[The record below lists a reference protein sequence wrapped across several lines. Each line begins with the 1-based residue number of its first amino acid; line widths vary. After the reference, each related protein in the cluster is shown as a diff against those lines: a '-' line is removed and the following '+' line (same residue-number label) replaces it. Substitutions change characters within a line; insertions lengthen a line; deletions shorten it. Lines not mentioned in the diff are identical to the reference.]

1 MQASDELSQAKE
13 LLEAERSKSE
23 AAEQARATL
32 AADLDLIKKQLDM
45 EQDNIEKCKRF
56 LEPEDLAKIVDE
68 KSSSPSSL
76 EQGLTISEKIL
87 LKYKRSNDLREFFET
102 CYQSQNRQVKE
113 HLKKIGVL
121 EETISAK

>member
-102 CYQSQNRQVKE
+102 CY
-113 HLKKIGVL
+113 
-121 EETISAK
+121 